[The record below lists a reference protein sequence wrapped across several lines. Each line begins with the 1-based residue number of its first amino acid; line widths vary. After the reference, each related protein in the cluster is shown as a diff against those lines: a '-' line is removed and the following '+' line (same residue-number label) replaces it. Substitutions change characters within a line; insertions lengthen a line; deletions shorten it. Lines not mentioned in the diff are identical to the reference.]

1 MAGAAATGK
10 MAARVRMLGL
20 MGLRLVSFFIF
31 FSFQILKYILNN
43 QTVTHVLRILTVYIN
58 NSFYFNCL
66 QNFFGPSNEF
76 QASRGQD
83 SRRPKI
89 CKLAVL

>member
-1 MAGAAATGK
+1 
-10 MAARVRMLGL
+10 L
-20 MGLRLVSFFIF
+20 
-31 FSFQILKYILNN
+31 N

-66 QNFFGPSNEF
+66 QNFFGPSDEF
-76 QASRGQD
+76 QASRSQD

-89 CKLAVL
+89 GKLVVL